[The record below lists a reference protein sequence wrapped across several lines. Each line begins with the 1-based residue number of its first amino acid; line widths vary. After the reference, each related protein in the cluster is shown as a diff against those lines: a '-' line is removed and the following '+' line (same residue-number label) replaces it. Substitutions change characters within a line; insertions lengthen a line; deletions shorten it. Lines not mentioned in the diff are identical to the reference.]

1 MKRDEDRTSRW
12 DETPREDRESREHIA
27 RSTEGHR
34 RYQENHQ
41 AKEQVLDDEQVAR
54 IIAEAEEREEQ
65 LRQEHSAQITENDEK
80 MARSL
85 FWEQQNAINKEFI
98 KRQEHAT
105 RIFQE
110 DQDRTRAKEEEK
122 RKRQECAGQRGPK
135 LPE

>member
-1 MKRDEDRTSRW
+1 M
-12 DETPREDRESREHIA
+12 
-27 RSTEGHR
+27 
-34 RYQENHQ
+34 
-41 AKEQVLDDEQVAR
+41 AR
-54 IIAEAEEREEQ
+54 IIAEAGEREEQ
-65 LRQEHSAQITENDEK
+65 IRKEHLAQITENDEK
-80 MARSL
+80 TARSL
-85 FWEQQNAINKEFI
+85 FWEQQDAINKEFI